1 MALAIQL
8 QGPVPAAH
16 VVSPK
21 PAVSVRGA
29 EQSVLRPHSIRAE
42 DDWLR
47 AIVSEDRHLNVLVHC
62 PDLPMASVIAEI
74 GELCG
79 RPVWTSLVPVLQLPE
94 HDGETVVIGDISTMS
109 LLQQVELHEWLDR
122 FGGTSQVL
130 SFSSAPLWPLVERG
144 RFLADLF
151 YRLNVV
157 TLTADPI
164 RH

>member
-8 QGPVPAAH
+8 QAPVPTAR

-21 PAVSVRGA
+21 TAVSARGA

-62 PDLPMASVIAEI
+62 TDLPMASVIAEI

-94 HDGETVVIGDISTMS
+94 HHGATLVIGDVSMMS
-109 LLQQVELHEWLDR
+109 LLQQVELYEWLNR
-122 FGGTSQVL
+122 FGETSQVI
-130 SFSSAPLWPLVERG
+130 SFSSVPLWSLVERG
-144 RFLADLF
+144 FFLAGLF

>member
-8 QGPVPAAH
+8 QAPVPTAR
-16 VVSPK
+16 VVSAK
-21 PAVSVRGA
+21 PAVSARGA
-29 EQSVLRPHSIRAE
+29 EQSVVRPQSIRAE

-94 HDGETVVIGDISTMS
+94 HDGETLVIGDISMMS

-122 FGGTSQVL
+122 FGGTAQVL
-130 SFSSAPLWPLVERG
+130 SFSSVPLWPLVERG
-144 RFLADLF
+144 RFLAGLF

-157 TLTADPI
+157 TVTADPI

>member
-8 QGPVPAAH
+8 QAPVPTAH
-16 VVSPK
+16 VRSAK
-21 PAVSVRGA
+21 PAANVRGA

-62 PDLPMASVIAEI
+62 PDLPIGSVIAEI
-74 GELCG
+74 AELCG
-79 RPVWTSLVPVLQLPE
+79 RPVWTSLVPVLQLPGR
-94 HDGETVVIGDISTMS
+94 DGETLVIGDISMMS
-109 LLQQVELHEWLDR
+109 LLQQVDLYEWLNR
-122 FGGTSQVL
+122 FGGSSRVL
-130 SFSSAPLWPLVERG
+130 SFSSVPLWPLVERG
-144 RFLADLF
+144 RFLAGLF

>member
-8 QGPVPAAH
+8 QAPVPTAR

-21 PAVSVRGA
+21 SAVSVRGA
-29 EQSVLRPHSIRAE
+29 EQSVLCPHSIRAE

-74 GELCG
+74 GELCN

-94 HDGETVVIGDISTMS
+94 HDGETLVIGDISIMS
-109 LLQQVELHEWLDR
+109 LLQQVELNEWLNR
-122 FGGTSQVL
+122 FGETSQVL
-130 SFSSAPLWPLVERG
+130 SFSSGPLWPLVERG

-164 RH
+164 HH

>member
-8 QGPVPAAH
+8 QAPVPAR
-16 VVSPK
+16 VVSAK
-21 PAVSVRGA
+21 SAIGVRGT
-29 EQSVLRPHSIRAE
+29 EQSVLRPHAIRAQ

-62 PDLPMASVIAEI
+62 PELPIASVIAEI

-79 RPVWTSLVPVLQLPE
+79 RPVSVSLVPVLQLPE
-94 HDGETVVIGDISTMS
+94 HDGETLVIGDVSMLS
-109 LLQQVELHEWLDR
+109 LLQQVELYEWLTR
-122 FGGTSQVL
+122 FGASSQIL
-130 SFSSAPLWPLVERG
+130 SFSSMPLWPLVECG
-144 RFLADLF
+144 RFLAGLF